1 LSEAVDIERDLSS
14 VGRLRILRY
23 LARNPRG
30 EASLSEYRLRVLTGL
45 RLPDIGKHLE
55 LLVGHG
61 WVMEVEAGTQ
71 KRYRLNVDAPYVK
84 SLRGLFEAAD
94 YV

>member
-1 LSEAVDIERDLSS
+1 MSEDVDIERDLSS

-30 EASLSEYRLRVLTGL
+30 EISLSEYRLRVLTGL

-61 WVMEVEAGTQ
+61 WVEEVEVGTL
-71 KRYRLNVDAPYVK
+71 KKYRLNVDAPYVK
-84 SLRGLFEAAD
+84 SLRVLFEAAD